1 MPETIV
7 KIFFIVG
14 FVIGVIIRV
23 SCVSRV
29 PAWWKKKQNV
39 VINRESFLEKLLM
52 LPIFLGLLVIPILYL
67 TTAGLDFADYH
78 LAKWASYLAGGFGVV
93 FFVLA
98 LWFLWRSHFD
108 LGSNFSPELK
118 IKEKHTLITNGI
130 FRHIR
135 HPMYAAHFLWAIAQ
149 ALLLQNWIAGWAFL
163 VAFFPVYLQ
172 RCPKE
177 EKMLIDQF
185 GDGYREYMNRTG
197 RIFPRLRK

>member
-1 MPETIV
+1 MSAI
-7 KIFFIVG
+7 IFKYVFLVG
-14 FVIGVIIRV
+14 FIAGIVIRSI
-23 SCVSRV
+23 CVARV
-29 PAWWKKKQNV
+29 PHWWKKKQNV
-39 VINRESFLEKLLM
+39 VINRESILEKLLM
-52 LPIFLGLLVIPILYL
+52 LPVFLGLLVIPILHL
-67 TTAGLDFADYH
+67 TTAGLNFADYH
-78 LAKWASYLAGGFGVV
+78 LATWASYLAGGFGVV

-98 LWFLWRSHFD
+98 LWLLWRSHFD

-130 FRHIR
+130 FRYIR

-177 EKMLIDQF
+177 EKMVLEQF
-185 GDGYREYMNRTG
+185 GDGYREYMSRTG
-197 RIFPRLRK
+197 RLIPRFRK